1 MKKNSRAASAC
12 LACFLLFA
20 LFWGGCTPRK
30 SNDMQLSLAYT
41 GSNSFEYFDVGNDRN
56 ADFLSGRAS
65 EVCVLSVDSQ
75 NESTQETEDYA
86 YGLYKVS
93 SNTVLQNYR
102 VTEKIYPASTT
113 KLLTTLVALKHCNL
127 SETVTFSY
135 NASHLGVYGA
145 VECGFEEGD
154 QIMLGD
160 LLAALL
166 IFSGNDAGIAI
177 AEHVSGSVEAFAEL
191 MNEEAQK
198 IGAVDTHFVNPHGL
212 HNKEHYTTAYDI
224 YLIFN
229 ELIHYN
235 SFLST
240 ISMPSCEVNYVDA
253 NGNAKS
259 KTFEST
265 NLFFNGTFEV
275 PDGIEIIGGK
285 TGTTYAA
292 GCCLTLLF
300 KDTNGNTY
308 IAEVFHAPS
317 YEVLYG
323 KMVELM
329 KSVAPR
335 SK

>member
-1 MKKNSRAASAC
+1 MKRNTKTAIAC
-12 LACFLLFA
+12 LTCFLLFA
-20 LFWGGCTPRK
+20 LFCGGCTSEQKRDETIP
-30 SNDMQLSLAYT
+30 LAYT
-41 GSNSFEYFDVGNDRN
+41 GSNSFEYFDVENDRN
-56 ADFLSGRAS
+56 ADFLSGRAT
-65 EVCVLSVDSQ
+65 EVCVLSANSAEDP
-75 NESTQETEDYA
+75 TTETEDYA
-86 YGLYKVS
+86 YGLYKLS
-93 SNTVLQNYR
+93 SNTVLQKYR

-135 NASHLGVYGA
+135 NAANLGVYGA

-177 AEHVSGSVEAFAEL
+177 AEHVSGSVEAFADL
-191 MNEEAQK
+191 MNEEAQR

-212 HNKEHYTTAYDI
+212 HNKDHYTSAYDI

-235 SFLST
+235 SFLSF

-253 NGNAKS
+253 QGNAKM

-275 PDGIEIIGGK
+275 PEGIEIVGGK
-285 TGTTYAA
+285 TGTTNAA
-292 GCCLTLLF
+292 GCCLTLYF
-300 KDTNGNTY
+300 KDVNENSY

-329 KSVAPR
+329 KSVAPQ

>member
-1 MKKNSRAASAC
+1 MKKNSKAASAC
-12 LACFLLFA
+12 LSCFLLFA
-20 LFWGGCTPRK
+20 LFLGSCA
-30 SNDMQLSLAYT
+30 SQSDNEQLSLAYT
-41 GSNSFEYFDVGNDRN
+41 GSNSFEYYDVGNDRN

-65 EVCVLSVDSQ
+65 EVCVLSGDSA
-75 NESTQETEDYA
+75 NESTKETEDYA

-191 MNEEAQK
+191 MNEEAHK

-212 HNKEHYTTAYDI
+212 HNKDHYTTAYDI

-275 PDGIEIIGGK
+275 PDGIEIVGGK

-300 KDTNGNTY
+300 KDINGNTY

-329 KSVAPR
+329 KSVAPQ

>member
-1 MKKNSRAASAC
+1 MKRNSKTAIAC
-12 LACFLLFA
+12 LTCFLLFA
-20 LFWGGCTPRK
+20 LFCGGCASDEKAEGT
-30 SNDMQLSLAYT
+30 LSLAYT

-56 ADFLSGRAS
+56 ADFLSGRAM
-65 EVCVLSVDSQ
+65 EVCVLSSDSA
-75 NESTQETEDYA
+75 EDSAAETEDYA
-86 YGLYKVS
+86 YGLYELS
-93 SNTVLQNYR
+93 TNTILQKYR

-113 KLLTTLVALKHCNL
+113 KLLTALVALKNCNL

-135 NASHLGVYGA
+135 NAANLGVYGA

-154 QIMLGD
+154 QVMLGD

-166 IFSGNDAGIAI
+166 IYSGNDAGIAI

-191 MNEEAQK
+191 MNEEAEK

-235 SFLST
+235 SFLSF

-253 NGNAKS
+253 HGNTKM

-265 NLFFNGTFEV
+265 NLFFNGRFEV
-275 PDGIEIIGGK
+275 PEGIEIVGGK
-285 TGTTYAA
+285 TGTTNAA
-292 GCCLTLLF
+292 GCCLTLYF
-300 KDTNGNTY
+300 KDASGKSY

-329 KSVAPR
+329 KTVAPR

>member
-1 MKKNSRAASAC
+1 MKRNSKTAIAC
-12 LACFLLFA
+12 LTCFLLFA
-20 LFWGGCTPRK
+20 LFCGGCASGEK
-30 SNDMQLSLAYT
+30 SDDTIPLAYT
-41 GSNSFEYFDVGNDRN
+41 GSNSFEYYDVGNDRN

-65 EVCVLSVDSQ
+65 EVCVLVSDATD
-75 NESTQETEDYA
+75 EPDTEDYS

-93 SNTVLQNYR
+93 SNTVLQKYR

-113 KLLTTLVALKHCNL
+113 KLLTALVALKRCNL

-135 NASHLGVYGA
+135 SAANLGVYGA

-154 QIMLGD
+154 QVMLGD

-166 IFSGNDAGIAI
+166 IYSGNDAGVAI
-177 AEHVSGSVEAFAEL
+177 AEHVSGSVEAFAAL
-191 MNEEAQK
+191 MNEEAAK

-212 HNKEHYTTAYDI
+212 HNKDHYTTAYDI

-235 SFLST
+235 SFLSF

-253 NGNAKS
+253 KGNAKT

-275 PDGIEIIGGK
+275 PKGIEIVGGK
-285 TGTTYAA
+285 TGTTNAA
-292 GCCLTLLF
+292 GCCLTLYF
-300 KDTNGNTY
+300 KDVNENTY

-329 KSVAPR
+329 KSVAPQ
-335 SK
+335 SN